1 MGPTENKTQGNPG
14 FTRQSRR
21 PALLSLHFSGKF
33 SIGKLLVEYQPKPTG
48 QHEQQRQP
56 TDNAIVPQVSF
67 GARLLGK
74 CIISSRWNI
83 SINEEGTTQLT
94 QHDADHIATKQPF
107 RFVWKTNR
115 TAFSLHNSVYILG
128 GYRFTYKP
136 IFFRVFPG
144 SIFNWNI
151 L

>member
-74 CIISSRWNI
+74 CIISCR
-83 SINEEGTTQLT
+83 
-94 QHDADHIATKQPF
+94 
-107 RFVWKTNR
+107 
-115 TAFSLHNSVYILG
+115 
-128 GYRFTYKP
+128 
-136 IFFRVFPG
+136 
-144 SIFNWNI
+144 
-151 L
+151 